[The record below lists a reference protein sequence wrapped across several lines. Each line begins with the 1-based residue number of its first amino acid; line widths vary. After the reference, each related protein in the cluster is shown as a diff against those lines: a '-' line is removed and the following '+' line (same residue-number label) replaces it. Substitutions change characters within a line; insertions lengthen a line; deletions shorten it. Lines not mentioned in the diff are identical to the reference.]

1 MTQDESIGLAKR
13 AIRLC
18 AEDGQLSSFA
28 KHEKTILDNENFI
41 YWLVTLSQLEEREA
55 CAKVCEEHGK
65 VWAERMLLGF
75 QATLD
80 DVAKAIRA
88 RGHK

>member
-1 MTQDESIGLAKR
+1 MESNEAQYLFTESELNALIADER
-13 AIRLC
+13 A
-18 AEDGQLSSFA
+18 A
-28 KHEKTILDNENFI
+28 
-41 YWLVTLSQLEEREA
+41 EREA

>member
-1 MTQDESIGLAKR
+1 MQPAERRPSMESNEAQYLFTESELNALIADER
-13 AIRLC
+13 A
-18 AEDGQLSSFA
+18 A
-28 KHEKTILDNENFI
+28 
-41 YWLVTLSQLEEREA
+41 EREA
-55 CAKVCEEHGK
+55 CAQVCEEHGK

-88 RGHK
+88 RGQK